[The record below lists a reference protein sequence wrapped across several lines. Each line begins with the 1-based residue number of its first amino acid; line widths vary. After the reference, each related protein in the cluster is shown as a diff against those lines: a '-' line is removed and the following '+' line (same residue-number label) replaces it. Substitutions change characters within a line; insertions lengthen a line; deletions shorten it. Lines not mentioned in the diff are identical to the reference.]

1 VAILFMKDAAIK
13 FKLAGAGTL
22 TEYNTQV
29 ASAEI
34 EVSPGDEVQYPTL
47 DGNVAANI
55 GPPSYALV
63 LRAGQDY
70 STTGLAKFL
79 WDNEGALLDFEYQ
92 AHGKATAESA
102 TTPKVV
108 GQCRAVPGAYG
119 GEVGTFAEIEVSLP
133 CAAKPTLDSAP

>member
-1 VAILFMKDAAIK
+1 VAILFMKDANVK
-13 FKLAGAGTL
+13 LKLAASGSL
-22 TEYNTQV
+22 VEYNTQV

-47 DGNVAANI
+47 DGNVASNV

-70 STTGLAKFL
+70 STDGLARFL
-79 WDNEGALLDFEYQ
+79 WENEGELLDFDYQ
-92 AHGKATAESA
+92 AHGAGTAEGA
-102 TTPKVV
+102 DTPKVT

-133 CAAKPTLDSAP
+133 CAAKPTLDETP

>member
-13 FKLAGAGTL
+13 FKLAGVGTL
-22 TEYNTQV
+22 VEYNTQV

-34 EVSPGDEVQYPTL
+34 EVSPGDEVSYPTL
-47 DGNVAANI
+47 DGNVAKNV
-55 GPPSYALV
+55 GPPSYSLV

-70 STTGLAKFL
+70 TATGLAKFL
-79 WDNEGALLDFEYQ
+79 WDNEGALLDFTYQ
-92 AHGKATAESA
+92 AHGKTAVESA
-102 TTPKVV
+102 TTPSVT

-133 CAAKPTLDSAP
+133 CAAKPVLDVTP

>member
-1 VAILFMKDAAIK
+1 MAILFMKDAAIK

-34 EVSPGDEVQYPTL
+34 EVSPGDEVAYPTL
-47 DGNVAANI
+47 DGNVAHNVGA
-55 GPPSYALV
+55 PSYALV
-63 LRAGQDY
+63 IRAGQDY
-70 STTGLAKFL
+70 TATGLAKFL
-79 WDNEGALLDFEYQ
+79 WDNEGALLDFTYQ
-92 AHGKATAESA
+92 AHGKSVAESA
-102 TTPKVV
+102 ATPSVT

-133 CAAKPTLDSAP
+133 CAAKPVLDVTP

>member
-1 VAILFMKDAAIK
+1 MSILFMKDANVK
-13 FKLAGAGTL
+13 LKLAGAGTL
-22 TEYNTQV
+22 TEYNSQV

-47 DGNVAANI
+47 DGNVASNV

-79 WDNEGALLDFEYQ
+79 WDNEGELLDFEYQ
-92 AHGKATAESA
+92 AHGAGTAESA

-133 CAAKPTLDSAP
+133 CAAKPTLDSTP